1 MKASECSRSRTYIPI
16 PTRLPH
22 RTGRSSAVRNGGRS
36 TSGPDRDYKWATPRD
51 RSRRGTRKGRSARRN
66 EPVRLPWA
74 EILQRA
80 PFKRSGALPKKRESR
95 RRCGA
100 RPTASDRTLETAA
113 SIRTDFGL
121 PPIGPLRCGRLRIS
135 GVGKQRRKSWP
146 ACAEV
151 GPRKSALLTARFHP
165 VAYRVGPIRRRSAPT
180 PPSARWM
187 SWAKPPNR
195 TRSVTSA
202 RTPARGAEA
211 VMRGRLGGTRGRRG
225 KSRRKQRTFR
235 APRYIDLL
243 HAWRESPA
251 EREFRRAHEM
261 CADEGK
267 RFARHAGGGPARR
280 PCRRPQSLAS
290 RFLVDACA

>member
-1 MKASECSRSRTYIPI
+1 LKASECSRSRTYIPI

-74 EILQRA
+74 EILQR
-80 PFKRSGALPKKRESR
+80 SG
-95 RRCGA
+95 
-100 RPTASDRTLETAA
+100 
-113 SIRTDFGL
+113 
-121 PPIGPLRCGRLRIS
+121 
-135 GVGKQRRKSWP
+135 
-146 ACAEV
+146 
-151 GPRKSALLTARFHP
+151 
-165 VAYRVGPIRRRSAPT
+165 
-180 PPSARWM
+180 
-187 SWAKPPNR
+187 
-195 TRSVTSA
+195 
-202 RTPARGAEA
+202 TPARGAEA

-243 HAWRESPA
+243 HAWRDSPA

-280 PCRRPQSLAS
+280 PRHRGPVPRALTCTTADRA
-290 RFLVDACA
+290 D